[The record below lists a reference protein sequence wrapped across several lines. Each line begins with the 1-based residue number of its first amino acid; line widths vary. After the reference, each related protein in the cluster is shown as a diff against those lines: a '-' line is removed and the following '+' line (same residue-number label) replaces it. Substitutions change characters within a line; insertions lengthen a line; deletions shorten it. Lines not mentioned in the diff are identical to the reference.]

1 MGYEEPK
8 IKSMIQNNP
17 KYNTGTTPTLIPVIL
32 GEGWGQLEKTV
43 EIVRGSG
50 NEDILPDDENI
61 VIGSIGNLRN
71 STDYSSA
78 DYTLALNVLSWKVDA
93 VAKPVEGQSY
103 YITYKYDPPASH
115 YEAKYLTQ
123 KGDVQKIYGKQ
134 IDSNGDVCPIVI
146 GAELALEGTNEI
158 YTIQVKPAE
167 LEIASSDFEKALSD
181 NARFLEDGYRIIVL
195 DIDPVTNLA
204 VISHVNEMSDPE
216 EGMERVTILGVDH
229 TSTDFTSLL
238 SSVGTYASS
247 MSNRRVSVIYPDR
260 ATKVLD
266 DGNTYEL
273 PGQYIC
279 AALAGWKAGKRPQTA
294 FTKGTMI
301 CFNELKGLKLT
312 RKEKNKLA
320 ENGVMIIEQNA
331 GPGTPIEIRH
341 GLTTDMTSPQTREAS
356 IIDIADYASKYY
368 RKGLKT
374 YLGQHNITSDL
385 ITAIK
390 GSITS
395 MTDILV
401 KDKVIISGKIVNIY
415 QDEITPTTLVVQLSI
430 EPPYPCNNIELTL
443 FLE

>member
-8 IKSMIQNNP
+8 IKSVIQNNP

-50 NEDILPDDENI
+50 NDDILPDDENI
-61 VIGSIGNLRN
+61 VIVRLGNLRN
-71 STDYSSA
+71 GSDYISA
-78 DYTLALNVLSWKVDA
+78 DYTLALNILSWKVDA
-93 VAKPVEGQSY
+93 VDKPVEGQSY
-103 YITYKYDPPASH
+103 YVTYKYDPPESH

-123 KGDVQKIYGKQ
+123 KGDVQKVFGKQ
-134 IDSNGDVCPIVI
+134 VNDSGDICPIVV
-146 GAELALEGTNEI
+146 GAELALEGTSEI
-158 YTIQVKPAE
+158 YAIQVKPTGVD
-167 LEIASSDFEKALSD
+167 INVTDFEAALAA
-181 NARFLEDGYRIIVL
+181 NAAFLEDGYRIIVL
-195 DIDPVTNLA
+195 DTSADTNLTVVA
-204 VISHVNEMSDPE
+204 HVNEMSEPE
-216 EGMERVTILGVDH
+216 EGMERATILAVNH
-229 TSTDFTSLL
+229 ESTDFSSLL
-238 SSVGTYASS
+238 TTVGTYASS
-247 MSNRRVSVIYPDR
+247 MSDRRVSVIYPDR

-320 ENGVMIIEQNA
+320 ENGVMVLEQNA

-368 RKGLKT
+368 RKGLRT